1 MRKIRPIILILLA
14 VFLFTGCRLISP
26 QLPTPTFPPAVT
38 ATEMLPFPTML
49 PTEPAQTL
57 PTPTVS
63 PRPMATA
70 TPFLP
75 QKGRITVQN
84 FKLRSGPGFL
94 FDTVSLY
101 DENTTVS
108 VYGRSQGDGWF
119 FVSTPDS
126 RSGWMKADYITLS
139 SKLEKLPVIGYS
151 DASLISGHVQN
162 STGDPMAGIG
172 IVLFPASSTST
183 SDQDNA
189 VTDHLGNFY
198 LFVPKN
204 ISGNYTIGVNAYNC
218 QSNAVDAAMP
228 VPLRLSVGSNV
239 DLARARQISVTISSC
254 PIRSNKLF
262 WGCDC
267 QIN

>member
-1 MRKIRPIILILLA
+1 
-14 VFLFTGCRLISP
+14 
-26 QLPTPTFPPAVT
+26 
-38 ATEMLPFPTML
+38 MLPFPTML
-49 PTEPAQTL
+49 PTEPVQTL

-63 PRPMATA
+63 PRPTATA

-139 SKLEKLPVIGYS
+139 NKLEKLPVIGYS

-162 STGDPMAGIG
+162 SSGNPMTGIG
-172 IVLFPASSTST
+172 IVLFPASSTSA

-198 LFVPKN
+198 LFVPKS

-218 QSNAVDAAMP
+218 QSNAVDAQCQFLYGFPSAQTLTLP
-228 VPLRLSVGSNV
+228 RQADISNNFILP
-239 DLARARQISVTISSC
+239 DPQ
-254 PIRSNKLF
+254 
-262 WGCDC
+262 
-267 QIN
+267 Q

>member
-26 QLPTPTFPPAVT
+26 QSPIPTLLPAAT

-49 PTEPAQTL
+49 PTEPVQTL

-63 PRPMATA
+63 PRPTATA

-139 SKLEKLPVIGYS
+139 NKLEKLPVIGYS

-172 IVLFPASSTST
+172 IVLFPASSTSA

-218 QSNAVDAAMP
+218 QSNAVDAQCQFLYGFPSAQTLTLP
-228 VPLRLSVGSNV
+228 RQADISNNFI
-239 DLARARQISVTISSC
+239 LPNPQ
-254 PIRSNKLF
+254 
-262 WGCDC
+262 
-267 QIN
+267 Q